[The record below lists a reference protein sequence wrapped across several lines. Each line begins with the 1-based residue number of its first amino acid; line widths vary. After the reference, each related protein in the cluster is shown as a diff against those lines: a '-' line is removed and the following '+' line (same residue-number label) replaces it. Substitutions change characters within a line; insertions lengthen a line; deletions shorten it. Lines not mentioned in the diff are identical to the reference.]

1 MKSTSSSNQKSQA
14 KPKTQ
19 KRKAE
24 GSRPKSSSGPRNPF
38 QDLTAESASLLNPLL
53 ATIESELKIRGL
65 DPTEIRSLD
74 SSGTQFHMTV
84 NHTISVMISVFTSEN
99 REHLHFSIHAD
110 LGRARRVPERAFLLE
125 ALLGINL
132 GTRDP
137 FRLALT
143 QNDCIRLVYSARVFD
158 QMNINTVGALLDQL
172 VSRATSFRNQLS
184 GQPMFQELGTRD
196 TDEAEDKTNSIQDS
210 KGPNGWVQ

>member
-24 GSRPKSSSGPRNPF
+24 GSLPKSSSGPRNPF
-38 QDLTAESASLLNPLL
+38 QDLTTESASLLNPLL

-74 SSGTQFHMTV
+74 SSGAQFHMTV
-84 NHTISVMISVFTSEN
+84 NHTISVVISVFTSEN
-99 REHLHFSIHAD
+99 HEHLHFSIHAD
-110 LGRARRVPERAFLLE
+110 LGRARRVPERTFLLE

-143 QNDCIRLVYSARVFD
+143 QNDCIRLVYSARVLD
-158 QMNINTVGALLDQL
+158 QMNINAVGALLDQL
-172 VSRATSFRNQLS
+172 VSRATSIRNQLS
-184 GQPMFQELGTRD
+184 GQRMFQELGARD
-196 TDEAEDKTNSIQDS
+196 TDETEDKTNSIQDS